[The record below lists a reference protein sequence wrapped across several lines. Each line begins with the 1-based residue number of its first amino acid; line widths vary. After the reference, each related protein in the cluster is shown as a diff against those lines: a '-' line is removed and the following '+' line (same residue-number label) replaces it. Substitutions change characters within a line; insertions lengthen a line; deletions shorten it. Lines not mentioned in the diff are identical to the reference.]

1 MSARCNPPVMTPD
14 SNDDRTVVVEGPA
27 TLPGGAEPELLHSDH
42 ALPLGTRLG
51 EFEVVSLV
59 GVGGFGIVYLAL
71 DHSLGRRV
79 ALKEYMPQTLALRG
93 QGAQVNVRSLRHADT
108 FEAGRR
114 SFVNEA
120 RLLAQFDHLS
130 LVKVYRFWEANGTA
144 YMVMPFYEGRTLKDA
159 LRARPAPPD
168 QAWLERLLAPLLDAL
183 ETLHGVGVYH
193 RDIAPDNIMLL
204 AGDRP
209 LLLDFGAARRVIS
222 DMTQALTVILKPGY
236 APIEQYAE
244 VAEMKQGA
252 WTDIYAL
259 AAVVYFAI
267 TGKTPLPAVSR
278 IVNDTLV
285 PLAVQAAGRYS
296 DAFLRAIDAGLA
308 VKPPQRPQTAAAFRT
323 LLGLAPVPAPAPAS
337 IRSEGLSA
345 AANRD
350 VGAAGPRRW
359 RQRRLLAAAAAL
371 TALASLAA
379 AGFVWLHRDKPPDN
393 TTTPSEHN
401 SNSNIRSDPPPPPVP
416 PPPLNPLAE
425 LDRIFEQRNQAHN
438 VGVAL
443 AQLQVRIAHDKLG
456 FSIRSTRPGY
466 LYVLM
471 VGTDGQH
478 LNLLF
483 PNEVDSSNKVEANK
497 RVDLPRQGWSMVAGG
512 PPGTDHFVAFVSE
525 SPRDF
530 RTSGL
535 IRIEPFAEFSF
546 DAAGRQARSNMR
558 GGASPFLGKVV
569 CPDGGERCS
578 SDYGAAVFTIEEV
591 E

>member
-267 TGKTPLPAVSR
+267 VGKTPLPAVSR

-323 LLGLAPVPAPAPAS
+323 LLGLAPAPASAS
-337 IRSEGLSA
+337 IRSEGLFA
-345 AANRD
+345 AASRNT
-350 VGAAGPRRW
+350 GAAGPRRG
-359 RQRRLLAAAAAL
+359 RKPLAAAAS
-371 TALASLAA
+371 LAVLAGLAA
-379 AGFVWLHRDKPPDN
+379 AGWVWW
-393 TTTPSEHN
+393 
-401 SNSNIRSDPPPPPVP
+401 RSGTSPQPVVPPVAVTP
-416 PPPLNPLAE
+416 PSTPGPADEPASAVSPPARPPNPLAE

-525 SPRDF
+525 NPRDF

-535 IRIEPFAEFSF
+535 VRIEPFAEFSF
-546 DAAGRQARSNMR
+546 DAAGRRARSNVR

-578 SDYGAAVFTIEEV
+578 GDYGAAVFTIEEV